1 MTIMLKKKPYTAH
14 DYTQSYVNGK
24 PVFTRSD
31 TYTVMAS
38 IQPLDESRLQIA
50 PEGLRSSHAIV
61 IYGTTGTN
69 MHAYEA
75 GATVASLIE
84 YKGRVYLIYKK
95 DDWSDAP
102 FLRHRVYEAFAS
114 ETAREL
120 YGGA

>member
-14 DYTQSYVNGK
+14 DYAMTYVAGK
-24 PVFTRSD
+24 PTFTRTS

-38 IQPLDESRLQIA
+38 IQPLDENRLQIA

-61 IYGTTGTN
+61 IYGTTATN
-69 MHAYEA
+69 MHTYEA
-75 GATVASLIE
+75 GSTVASIIE
-84 YKGRVYLIYKK
+84 YNGLAYLIYEK
-95 DDWSDAP
+95 DGWSDAP

-114 ETAREL
+114 ETARDL